1 MLIEHIVNDRSSKS
15 IANYNGVTDCSAFY
29 PSITKY
35 YSNNKDLI
43 PFLRVNEI
51 QNGLVK
57 LTDETIFLPLTVIEQ
72 NNKTIAKCYPSDIVI
87 AKGGNS
93 LAKVGLVTDEYPIY
107 ATSRDIIILRTNKL
121 EYLNKY
127 YLWAF
132 LHSNYGQIL
141 MWKSA
146 SMTGQPHLTLPII
159 NNMHIPDVSE
169 ILQELVENI
178 YRMSVNLE
186 KQAKFYYEQA
196 EELLNKEL
204 NITNIENTKPYSI
217 RSFSNSFGKSKRL
230 DAEYYQD
237 KYDQIVNRLKT
248 KLTLSNIC
256 HIYDENFN
264 PLEKG
269 IYKYVELSDIYSN
282 GEIREPT
289 EYFGNEL
296 PTRARRKIDNGQV
309 LVSSIEGS
317 LSSCALVTDYDS
329 SNLICSNGFYVVDS
343 DTINSETLLVLFK
356 SQYIQ
361 MLLKQRCSGTILT
374 AISDDEFK
382 NLPFIQI
389 DEQVQDK
396 IAQKVQE
403 SFRLRKQS
411 KDLLEKAVKAVDI
424 AIEQGEEKA
433 IAWLNENTSE

>member
-1 MLIEHIVNDRSSKS
+1 MLTDFHANGSYENIAKHFKLLDIPDYAYMVRTTDLEKEDYITDVKYVSKSCYEYLAKSKVYGGEVLINKIGSPGLTYLMPSLNKPVSLGMNLFMLRMKYDSVINNVVLYLFLNSRIGKSIITRVVNGTVPLTIDKESIKSILVPVFSNSFQLLLSQLIEKRNVLLKQSYIL
-15 IANYNGVTDCSAFY
+15 Y
-29 PSITKY
+29 TKA
-35 YSNNKDLI
+35 
-43 PFLRVNEI
+43 E
-51 QNGLVK
+51 
-57 LTDETIFLPLTVIEQ
+57 
-72 NNKTIAKCYPSDIVI
+72 DI
-87 AKGGNS
+87 
-93 LAKVGLVTDEYPIY
+93 
-107 ATSRDIIILRTNKL
+107 
-121 EYLNKY
+121 
-127 YLWAF
+127 
-132 LHSNYGQIL
+132 
-141 MWKSA
+141 
-146 SMTGQPHLTLPII
+146 
-159 NNMHIPDVSE
+159 
-169 ILQELVENI
+169 
-178 YRMSVNLE
+178 
-186 KQAKFYYEQA
+186 
-196 EELLNKEL
+196 LNKEL

-389 DEQVQDK
+389 DAQVQDK

-411 KDLLEKAVKAVDI
+411 KDLLEKAVKAVDL

>member
-1 MLIEHIVNDRSSKS
+1 MGDIPFIRVQNIKGGFDINQDGVVYISKENNQKIKSSMLNKGDLILSKVGNTIGYFAIVSDELSPCNISENNIGIKLSDYTETEKSFIVTYLNAKYANKLVLRRKSGNAQPKINVDDIAKIPIVKCAKIESFIHTIIEHHNNLLKKS
-15 IANYNGVTDCSAFY
+15 RI
-29 PSITKY
+29 
-35 YSNNKDLI
+35 
-43 PFLRVNEI
+43 
-51 QNGLVK
+51 
-57 LTDETIFLPLTVIEQ
+57 
-72 NNKTIAKCYPSDIVI
+72 CY
-87 AKGGNS
+87 
-93 LAKVGLVTDEYPIY
+93 
-107 ATSRDIIILRTNKL
+107 
-121 EYLNKY
+121 
-127 YLWAF
+127 
-132 LHSNYGQIL
+132 
-141 MWKSA
+141 
-146 SMTGQPHLTLPII
+146 
-159 NNMHIPDVSE
+159 
-169 ILQELVENI
+169 
-178 YRMSVNLE
+178 
-186 KQAKFYYEQA
+186 KQAEDI
-196 EELLNKEL
+196 LNKEL

-403 SFRLRKQS
+403 SFKLRKQS
-411 KDLLEKAVKAVDI
+411 KNLLEKAVKAVDL